1 VLRRIID
8 LGDRKHVVSP
18 EDLPYI
24 ISDVLKTPHEQM
36 VRVQHYHVS
45 VANDAEPHA
54 EVTLTYQGNVEKAE
68 AGGVGGYDAF
78 MNAVKKAAGA
88 FDLSIPMLEDFK
100 LRIPPG
106 GKTGALVETTIT
118 WKRELPVAK
127 GRKPQT
133 DSFRTMGV
141 DSDQMGSAVIATE
154 KMLNSVAQPR
164 RKKGDAGGTRK
175 QARVRRKSAGTK

>member
-1 VLRRIID
+1 MT
-8 LGDRKHVVSP
+8 LGVG
-18 EDLPYI
+18 
-24 ISDVLKTPHEQM
+24 EQ
-36 VRVQHYHVS
+36 
-45 VANDAEPHA
+45 
-54 EVTLTYQGNVEKAE
+54 AE

-78 MNAVKKAAGA
+78 MNAVKKASSA
-88 FDLSIPMLEDFK
+88 FDLPIPKLEDFK

-118 WKRELPVAK
+118 WRRELPAPK

-133 DSFRTMGV
+133 DSFTTMGV

-164 RKKGDAGGTRK
+164 RTSAQTGSNRK
-175 QARVRRKSAGTK
+175 SSRARRKGAGTK